1 MTALES
7 ICNNAGFATKHK
19 RVLTS
24 AGKQRA
30 DLEILNIQVAQQ
42 IDLLVDVTL
51 RHDFVG
57 AGHNGLNQGQLR
69 NPDNPDKL
77 LDSAAADKIR
87 HYRAPYRQT
96 DMWPCCQGP
105 VALFFQ

>member
-7 ICNNAGFATKHK
+7 ICNNVRYATKHT

-42 IDLLVDVTL
+42 IDSWTLPCVTTW
-51 RHDFVG
+51 
-57 AGHNGLNQGQLR
+57 
-69 NPDNPDKL
+69 
-77 LDSAAADKIR
+77 SALGIMA
-87 HYRAPYRQT
+87 
-96 DMWPCCQGP
+96 
-105 VALFFQ
+105 

>member
-1 MTALES
+1 MLA
-7 ICNNAGFATKHK
+7 
-19 RVLTS
+19 R
-24 AGKQRA
+24 RA

-57 AGHNGLNQGQLR
+57 GGHIR

-77 LDSAAADKIR
+77 LDSAAADKTR
-87 HYRAPYRQT
+87 HYRAPYHRNRH
-96 DMWPCCQGP
+96 
-105 VALFFQ
+105 VAFLPACMTT